1 MTQAQAAQQ
10 LIRPITFEE
19 AWAALPA
26 NAKIYLEHLHAA
38 WIGGQR
44 LPT

>member
-1 MTQAQAAQQ
+1 MAQMQTAQQ
-10 LIRPITFEE
+10 LIKPITFEE

-26 NAKIYLEHLHAA
+26 NAKIYLAHLHAA
-38 WIGGQR
+38 WIGGEP